1 MGTCY
6 AFFMYSVFK
15 HPWQEYDINQQF
27 WSQVQVSPGGPSA
40 RWGASG
46 GIDIRTPA
54 NQDPIVPGPNNTFY
68 LAGGFDGTTTSP
80 LSDVW
85 RLNVSGIL
93 SSNLPTDVRGSWEH
107 LGIPDL
113 PGRVDQAGTVVG
125 QQVIAVGGC
134 DSSSSPTTSNTSC
147 ARQDAFVINTVS
159 LSELS
164 PGPCAAPRI
173 GSVLVPN
180 MNGISKSFAS
190 QLFLLLGAFNSSL
203 WQDSNGL
210 AEGEVVSTLS
220 PWARL
225 LLHLFLNRLYW
236 ISTPILGPESYLLG
250 IPTLQG
256 KFISLLL
263 A

>member
-1 MGTCY
+1 
-6 AFFMYSVFK
+6 MYSVFK